1 MIHFMCMSGSFS
13 LQMMRLYGTAFE
25 ITIELRVMSL
35 PFDYVKTIM
44 FTKPFTMLKGKRY
57 KVMV

>member
-1 MIHFMCMSGSFS
+1 MCMSGSFS